1 MEISLVRKTLTLL
14 VTILLLYSTKSNNLE
29 WEQLLL
35 LRAIILKSTL
45 VTISKNITGDRFRSI
60 IDDAWWFGTVESQQP
75 FQPEYPDSSFQC
87 YSVQ

>member
-1 MEISLVRKTLTLL
+1 MELL
-14 VTILLLYSTKSNNLE
+14 PYSTKSSNLE
-29 WEQLLL
+29 WEQSYYSQEHL
-35 LRAIILKSTL
+35 LRISENII
-45 VTISKNITGDRFRSI
+45 GDRFRSI